1 MGSTFRE
8 SAVMSDVSASETI
21 SSEEA
26 RRAYYVDFEGPS
38 GGSPVLLGWLY
49 AEGASVLP

>member
-1 MGSTFRE
+1 
-8 SAVMSDVSASETI
+8 MSDVSASETI